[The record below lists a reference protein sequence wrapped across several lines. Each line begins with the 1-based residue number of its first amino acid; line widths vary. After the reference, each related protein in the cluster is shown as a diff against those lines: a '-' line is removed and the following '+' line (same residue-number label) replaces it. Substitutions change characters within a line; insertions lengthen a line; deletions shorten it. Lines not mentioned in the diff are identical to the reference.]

1 MERTKQLVIGATL
14 SLMLLLVSGLSV
26 QGQLGKEQSADITL
40 EFKSNG
46 QLHFNITAQGE
57 TDEVGGEY
65 SPFGGLSG
73 ETPFTSLSGSLQVS
87 SPSLGQIDFDAETSV
102 TFTVDQI
109 SPQMEMVLNMMT
121 KESINNGIPG
131 TGFEGLSSFT
141 GKSLSSALSQGE
153 EMGMGAPAELPPKI
167 ANLTINELSCTS
179 FSWNKPNLTVGITGS
194 VSGSVFENEKLREWL
209 PIDLEFSL
217 DISETTSEKSL
228 EITASASA
236 SKGEVDLKISTV
248 VSGGTQTTE
257 LTVDGYVELP
267 RTDDTVQFDQESFG
281 GFLGIQNAMG
291 QGGSSGFQNLQ
302 NQLGE
307 DVSVTLKVP
316 SDAEVSGLPSDAQT
330 TDSGTYTWTGGSAA
344 SALESITT
352 GQADTEVSYNYESS
366 SESELPWTY
375 IGIGAAIAVVLGG
388 LFVAKSR

>member
-1 MERTKQLVIGATL
+1 MKRTEQLVIGATL

-26 QGQLGKEQSADITL
+26 QGQLGKKQSADITL
-40 EFKSNG
+40 EFKSNAR
-46 QLHFNITAQGE
+46 LHFNVTAQGE

-73 ETPFTSLSGSLQVS
+73 DTPFTSLSGSLQVS

-102 TFTVDQI
+102 TLSADQI
-109 SPQMEMVLNMMT
+109 SAQQEMGLNMLS
-121 KESINNGIPG
+121 KDLINNGMEG
-131 TGFEGLSSFT
+131 FGFEGLNSFA
-141 GKSLSSALSQGE
+141 GKSLSSVLSQGE
-153 EMGMGAPAELPPKI
+153 GMGMGEVGELPSEI
-167 ANLTINELSCTS
+167 ANLTVNELSCTS

-217 DISETTSEKSL
+217 DVSETTSEKSF

-236 SKGEVDLKISTV
+236 SKGEVDLEISTV

-267 RTDDTVQFDQESFG
+267 RTDGTVQFDQESFG
-281 GFLGIQNAMG
+281 EFLGIQNAMG

-302 NQLGE
+302 GE

-330 TDSGTYTWTGGSAA
+330 TDSGTYTWTGDSAA

-352 GQADTEVSYNYESS
+352 GQTDTEVSYNYEPS

-375 IGIGAAIAVVLGG
+375 IGIGAVIAVVLGG